1 MILPLKD
8 VENVSKEKGFRFG
21 YSGLVIV
28 IRGHEELFFEFNQS
42 DLRDDCAI
50 TLLKILEPLKY
61 LQESVI
67 FGDDETEQAKAARA
81 EHQLL
86 QEARKSTDI
95 GGDSHVPSTLRELGQ
110 ERNFSY
116 ADIADVT

>member
-1 MILPLKD
+1 M
-8 VENVSKEKGFRFG
+8 ENVSKEKGFRLG

-42 DLRDDCAI
+42 DLRDDCTI
-50 TLLKILEPLKY
+50 TLLRILEPLKF

-67 FGDDETEQAKAARA
+67 LSDDEAEQAKAAKA

-86 QEARKSTDI
+86 QEARKSTDTRS
-95 GGDSHVPSTLRELGQ
+95 DSHLPSKLQELGLKN
-110 ERNFSY
+110 R
-116 ADIADVT
+116 VRL

>member
-1 MILPLKD
+1 M
-8 VENVSKEKGFRFG
+8 ENVSKEKGFRFG

-28 IRGHEELFFEFNQS
+28 IRGHEELFFEFNHS

-50 TLLKILEPLKY
+50 TLLRILEPLKY
-61 LQESVI
+61 LQESVM
-67 FGDDETEQAKAARA
+67 FGDDEAEQAKAAKA

-95 GGDSHVPSTLRELGQ
+95 GGDSHLPSTLQDLGKG
-110 ERNFSY
+110 EKLF
-116 ADIADVT
+116 

>member
-1 MILPLKD
+1 M
-8 VENVSKEKGFRFG
+8 ENVSKEKGFRFG

-42 DLRDDCAI
+42 ELRDDCAV

-67 FGDDETEQAKAARA
+67 FGDDEAEQAKAAKA

-86 QEARKSTDI
+86 QEARKSTDV
-95 GGDSHVPSTLRELGQ
+95 GGDSHSPSTLRELG
-110 ERNFSY
+110 
-116 ADIADVT
+116 